1 MPELGETGAAS
12 PQDAESPLL
21 RVRRD
26 KLQSLRDRGIDPYP
40 HTYDRSHTSA
50 EAASL
55 FEAEEKEHGEG
66 HRTAPV
72 SVAGRIVRRSGMGRA
87 TFLGLQ
93 DGYGKIQ
100 VLLRKNN
107 LPDSYDTLSDI
118 DIGDWVGASGPLF
131 RTRTGEVTVEA
142 AEWTVLSKSLRP
154 LPEKW
159 HGLADVEAR
168 FRQRYLDLISND
180 EAMRIAVMRSSL
192 VSAMRRFMDGRGF
205 MEVETPV
212 LVPVAAGGTARPFA
226 THHNALDSDLYL
238 RIATELY
245 LKRLVVGGMEK
256 VYEIGRIF
264 RNEGVD
270 LTHNP
275 EFTMMESYEA
285 FADYTDVMRMVE
297 EMVSGLAS
305 EVLGTTTIEF
315 EGETID
321 LSPPWPRLDLRDE
334 IRSRSGIDFLGCPD
348 IGSLSAAMKSAG
360 FDVGRQMSWGGLLD
374 KLVSD
379 AVEPNLVQPSF
390 LVDYP
395 VEMSPLAKKKRGAP
409 ELVERFEGFIVGMEV
424 CNSFTELNDPIDQ
437 RARLEQ
443 QEALHAQFEDE
454 DMERL
459 DEDFVLAMEY
469 GMPPTGGLGIGIDR
483 LVMLFSGRRSIREVV
498 LFPHMRSR
506 QG

>member
-21 RVRRD
+21 RVRRE
-26 KLQSLRDRGIDPYP
+26 KLQSLRARGIDPYP

-55 FEAEEKEHGEG
+55 FEAGETEQGEG
-66 HRTAPV
+66 HRTEPV

-93 DGYGKIQ
+93 DGHGKIQ

-192 VSAMRRFMDGRGF
+192 VSALRRFMDGRGF

-212 LVPVAAGGTARPFA
+212 LVPIAAGGTARPFM

-285 FADYTDVMRMVE
+285 FADYTDVMQMVE
-297 EMVSGLAS
+297 EMVSGLAL
-305 EVLGTTTIEF
+305 EVLGTTTIDF

-321 LSPPWPRLDLRDE
+321 LSPPWPRLDLREE

-348 IGSLSAAMKSAG
+348 IGSLSAAMRSAG

-443 QEALHAQFEDE
+443 QEALHAQFQDE
-454 DMERL
+454 DMDRL

>member
-1 MPELGETGAAS
+1 
-12 PQDAESPLL
+12 
-21 RVRRD
+21 
-26 KLQSLRDRGIDPYP
+26 
-40 HTYDRSHTSA
+40 
-50 EAASL
+50 
-55 FEAEEKEHGEG
+55 
-66 HRTAPV
+66 
-72 SVAGRIVRRSGMGRA
+72 
-87 TFLGLQ
+87 
-93 DGYGKIQ
+93 
-100 VLLRKNN
+100 
-107 LPDSYDTLSDI
+107 
-118 DIGDWVGASGPLF
+118 
-131 RTRTGEVTVEA
+131 
-142 AEWTVLSKSLRP
+142 
-154 LPEKW
+154 
-159 HGLADVEAR
+159 
-168 FRQRYLDLISND
+168 
-180 EAMRIAVMRSSL
+180 
-192 VSAMRRFMDGRGF
+192 
-205 MEVETPV
+205 
-212 LVPVAAGGTARPFA
+212 
-226 THHNALDSDLYL
+226 
-238 RIATELY
+238 
-245 LKRLVVGGMEK
+245 MEK

-285 FADYTDVMRMVE
+285 FADYTDVMQMVE
-297 EMVSGLAS
+297 EMVSGLAL
-305 EVLGTTTIEF
+305 EVLGTTTIDF

-348 IGSLSAAMKSAG
+348 IGSLSAAMRSAG

-443 QEALHAQFEDE
+443 QEALHAQFQDE
-454 DMERL
+454 DMDRL

-498 LFPHMRSR
+498 LFPHMRTR